1 VSVAILH
8 PAHAPVRIHVK
19 NPGVLSLLW
28 DRSQEHHQEIAMNQS
43 HASSK
48 VLIAGAGALLALVSS
63 VALAGGNG
71 NGGNGSGGSHG
82 AATAGMTYHSE
93 PVSSPWNRVPGDMS
107 SSARQHDQ
115 DTSAMARR
123 DTRQTPKTEE

>member
-1 VSVAILH
+1 M
-8 PAHAPVRIHVK
+8 K
-19 NPGVLSLLW
+19 NPGALSLPW
-28 DRSQEHHQEIAMNQS
+28 DRSQEQHQEIAMNHS
-43 HASSK
+43 SASSR
-48 VLIAGAGALLALVSS
+48 VLIIGAGALTALASS

-107 SSARQHDQ
+107 MSSSARQHDN
-115 DTSAMARR
+115 DASTTASR
-123 DTRQTPKTEE
+123 DMRQQPKSTE

>member
-1 VSVAILH
+1 
-8 PAHAPVRIHVK
+8 
-19 NPGVLSLLW
+19 
-28 DRSQEHHQEIAMNQS
+28 MNQS
-43 HASSK
+43 ATSNK
-48 VLIAGAGALLALVSS
+48 VIIIGAGALIALASS

-107 SSARQHDQ
+107 MSSSARQHDN
-115 DTSAMARR
+115 DASTTASR
-123 DTRQTPKTEE
+123 DMRQPPQPTE